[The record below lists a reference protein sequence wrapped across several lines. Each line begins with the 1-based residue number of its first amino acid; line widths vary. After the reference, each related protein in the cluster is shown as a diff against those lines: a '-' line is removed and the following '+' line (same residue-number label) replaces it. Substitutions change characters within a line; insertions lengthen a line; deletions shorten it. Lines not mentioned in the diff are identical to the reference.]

1 MDLMEALRASVEA
14 AKKNRA
20 AQKKPSAAETKRTR
34 RKAS

>member
-14 AKKNRA
+14 AKGKKAPA
-20 AQKKPSAAETKRTR
+20 APAKEKAKRV